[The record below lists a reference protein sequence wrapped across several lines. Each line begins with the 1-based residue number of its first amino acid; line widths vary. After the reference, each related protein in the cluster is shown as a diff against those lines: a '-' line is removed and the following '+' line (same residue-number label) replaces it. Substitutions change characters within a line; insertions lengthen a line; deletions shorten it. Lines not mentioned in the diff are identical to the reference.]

1 MKVGDLVN
9 KPLKA
14 QNPFLYLRHKR
25 QTKGK
30 NMTDTTYNG
39 WTNRETWNVN
49 LWLSNSQ
56 PRYEAMLRMFPK
68 KNAGEES
75 AQAMCRGFWG
85 EKTPDNCLLDNVN
98 WKEVA
103 EAINEQ

>member
-1 MKVGDLVN
+1 
-9 KPLKA
+9 
-14 QNPFLYLRHKR
+14 
-25 QTKGK
+25 
-30 NMTDTTYNG
+30 
-39 WTNRETWNVN
+39 
-49 LWLSNSQ
+49 
-56 PRYEAMLRMFPK
+56 MFPK